1 MTTLLLIIVPLAFFA
16 YKYFKINFNFSSF
29 WETILP
35 FIQARNRRRDVA
47 EGSDKEGNLYG

>member
-47 EGSDKEGNLYG
+47 EDSDKEGNLYG